1 MKQTKWIAGLLAG
14 AMIFG
19 LTACGSNS
27 SSASSSATA
36 QSSAPAE
43 SAAAEKTTAASSV
56 ESAASAVDQDAL
68 QAQLNDLTNQE
79 NAIFDSHKE
88 LWEKVFAS
96 MDKNVADPE
105 ADYCDILSNAID
117 AANELSDD
125 DVNTLKADVE
135 LIRPIE
141 EQMTAIY
148 EQYNPADATETQ
160 TLSVS
165 SFPSFSGKD
174 LDGNNV
180 DNSMFSENAVTVVN
194 LWFSG
199 CKPCVEELSALN
211 QLNEELKSKG
221 GTVIGINTDTLDGN
235 EDAIAEAKSILNEK
249 GASYQN
255 IYFPSD
261 SDAGN
266 MLSQIFSFPTTL
278 LVDRNGNII
287 GDPIVG
293 GITSDEVMQEVNSRI
308 DEILAAD
315 QGA

>member
-1 MKQTKWIAGLLAG
+1 MKQTKWLAGLLAG

-19 LTACGSNS
+19 LTACGSNTS
-27 SSASSSATA
+27 SSAAAPSST
-36 QSSAPAE
+36 PTE
-43 SAAAEKTTAASSV
+43 TAAATEHTTVSSV
-56 ESAASAVDQDAL
+56 EPADSAVDQAAL
-68 QAQLNDLTNQE
+68 QNQLNDLTNQE

-96 MDKNVADPE
+96 MDKNTVNPE
-105 ADYCDILSNAID
+105 ADYCDILSSAID
-117 AANELSDD
+117 AAEGLSDD

-141 EQMTAIY
+141 DQMTQIS
-148 EQYNPADATETQ
+148 EQYNPTDAAETQ
-160 TLSVS
+160 SISVS
-165 SFPSFSGKD
+165 AFPTFSGKD
-174 LDGNNV
+174 LDGNDV
-180 DNSMFSENAVTVVN
+180 DNNMFSQNAVTLVN

-211 QLNEELKSKG
+211 QLNEDLKAKG
-221 GTVIGINTDTLDGN
+221 GAVIGINTDTLDGN
-235 EDAIAEAKSILNEK
+235 EDAIAEAKNILSEK

-255 IYFPSD
+255 IYFAWD

-278 LVDRNGNII
+278 LVDRNGNIV

-293 GITSDEVMQEVNSRI
+293 GITSDEVMKEVTSRI

>member
-56 ESAASAVDQDAL
+56 ESAAYAVDQDAL

>member
-27 SSASSSATA
+27 SSASSSATT

-96 MDKNVADPE
+96 MDKNVVDPE

-117 AANELSDD
+117 AADELSDD

-180 DNSMFSENAVTVVN
+180 DNSMFSQNAVTVVN

-221 GTVIGINTDTLDGN
+221 GAVIGINTDTLDGN

-249 GASYQN
+249 GASSCIRRTQWGYK
-255 IYFPSD
+255 YRRRYRRESSPD
-261 SDAGN
+261 TAGR
-266 MLSQIFSFPTTL
+266 SPAPPPGSC
-278 LVDRNGNII
+278 RGH
-287 GDPIVG
+287 
-293 GITSDEVMQEVNSRI
+293 
-308 DEILAAD
+308 
-315 QGA
+315 